1 MHSAAQ
7 YGQCV
12 VDGEFTGDRQLY
24 LHLLIFIDCSEAD
37 AVGEQ
42 FSVDSVQTLGAVN
55 RGQQHLTIG
64 EYKTTDLKDV
74 KSGRVNVLA
83 NINSYREITTKK
95 GDLMA
100 FLDISDDTDNID
112 AVMFPEVYKTY
123 REQILGRGIV
133 LAQGKVEKRN
143 DSLQLVIDKIRSLTI
158 DK

>member
-1 MHSAAQ
+1 MTCGCDLSRMSV
-7 YGQCV
+7 YKM
-12 VDGEFTGDRQLY
+12 
-24 LHLLIFIDCSEAD
+24 FIP
-37 AVGEQ
+37 VK
-42 FSVDSVQTLGAVN
+42 LK
-55 RGQQHLTIG
+55 
-64 EYKTTDLKDV
+64 YKTTDLKDV